1 MGLFGLVGA
10 GRSGDSKGDF
20 GLDILRPEIVLEGKA
35 VKITSSR
42 TAMKHGLSFLTENRR
57 EEGLIMKM
65 DIKKNLTFPYLNGLR
80 FRELGL

>member
-1 MGLFGLVGA
+1 MDHIAA
-10 GRSGDSKGDF
+10 G
-20 GLDILRPEIVLEGKA
+20 EIVLEGKA

-65 DIKKNLTFPYLNGLR
+65 DIKKNLTFPILKRITVPGIGFVKQHKELELVKDA
-80 FRELGL
+80 FRKFLY